1 MLFDKFNFKL
11 LGKYMMNIKNFY
23 AFFILIFLNT
33 SLFSKDLS
41 FEEFNELKKALKNN
55 DVTIEQFNETID
67 EFEISSDIFK
77 ISKDLFLNN
86 AIELD
91 DYLVVIENSLV
102 SRSSSNSRIKKSES
116 NNLNEISNN
125 KFDGEF
131 FFQVE
136 VSKLSGYVTD
146 LKYGDL
152 FDHKIIFENNKIKGI
167 DFFENDESA
176 LKFTKP
182 KLTILDNGKFNIKS
196 NVIDPKDPAAPL
208 KYKFDGKID
217 KNLISGKIQ
226 IIYNGSEMPGMVLLE
241 LETREKSVLNNNSN
255 NIMVDL
261 ADNKLSLK
269 FKIIEVNNRV
279 PSFLNARVDNIENLT
294 FVIEEDQ
301 VKEILFEEKSNN
313 FFNKKIVKS
322 FKNIKIKLT
331 NQTTL
336 KGKSKLVLN
345 ELRGENVVIWWDL
358 NLSQNNLSGE
368 VEIELVGKGPQ
379 IKLIPINE

>member
-23 AFFILIFLNT
+23 ALFILIFLNT

-102 SRSSSNSRIKKSES
+102 SGSSSNSNNKENETI
-116 NNLNEISNN
+116 NLNENSDNI
-125 KFDGEF
+125 FDGEF
-131 FFQVE
+131 LFQTE
-136 VSKLSGYVTD
+136 VTKLSKYITD
-146 LKYGDL
+146 MKYGQL
-152 FDHKIIFENNKIKGI
+152 FDNKIIFENNKIKKI
-167 DFFENDESA
+167 NISENNEDV

-196 NVIDPKDPAAPL
+196 NVIDPKDPSPL
-208 KYKFDGKID
+208 KYRLDGQID

-313 FFNKKIVKS
+313 FFSKKIVKS

-379 IKLIPINE
+379 IKLIPVNE

>member
-1 MLFDKFNFKL
+1 
-11 LGKYMMNIKNFY
+11 MNIKNFY

-33 SLFSKDLS
+33 SLLSKDLS

-67 EFEISSDIFK
+67 EFEISSEIFK

-102 SRSSSNSRIKKSES
+102 SVSSSNSNNKENET
-116 NNLNEISNN
+116 NNLNENSNN
-125 KFDGEF
+125 IFDGEF
-131 FFQVE
+131 LFQTE
-136 VSKLSGYVTD
+136 VTKLSKYITD
-146 LKYGDL
+146 MKYGQL
-152 FDHKIIFENNKIKGI
+152 FDNKIIFENNKIKKI
-167 DFFENDESA
+167 NISENNENV

-182 KLTILDNGKFNIKS
+182 KLTILDNGKFYIKS
-196 NVIDPKDPAAPL
+196 NVIDPKDPSPL
-208 KYKFDGKID
+208 KYRLDGQID

-241 LETREKSVLNNNSN
+241 LETIEKSVLNNNSN
-255 NIMVDL
+255 NIMTDL
-261 ADNKLSLK
+261 TDNKLSLK
-269 FKIIEVNNRV
+269 FKITEVNNRV
-279 PSFLNARVDNIENLT
+279 PSSLNARVDNIENLT

-313 FFNKKIVKS
+313 FFSKKIVKS

-379 IKLIPINE
+379 IRLIPVNE

>member
-1 MLFDKFNFKL
+1 MLFDKFNFIF
-11 LGKYMMNIKNFY
+11 LGKHMMNIKNFY

-102 SRSSSNSRIKKSES
+102 SGSSSNSNNKENETI
-116 NNLNEISNN
+116 NLNENSDNI
-125 KFDGEF
+125 FDGEF
-131 FFQVE
+131 LFQTE
-136 VSKLSGYVTD
+136 VTKLSKYITD
-146 LKYGDL
+146 MKYGQL
-152 FDHKIIFENNKIKGI
+152 FDNKIIFENNKIKKI
-167 DFFENDESA
+167 NISENNEDV

-196 NVIDPKDPAAPL
+196 NVIDPKDPSPL
-208 KYKFDGKID
+208 KYRLDGQID

-313 FFNKKIVKS
+313 FFSKKIVKS

-345 ELRGENVVIWWDL
+345 ELRGENVLIWWDL

-379 IKLIPINE
+379 IKLIPVNE